1 MVKVPTLH
9 FHKFN
14 LLLQMMEGSE
24 APIAVS
30 IWSNLSAVDFNHSSA
45 NYTNASLPVINNDT
59 VRSSSQH
66 DPKAIYIVCF
76 LVLCCFASLIINI
89 LILSSVCFIR
99 TRINNTLY
107 ISLSLAA
114 ADTFSLFFLGL
125 GLFIFTLWTHWWGKV
140 GNAAACWQLL
150 LEGLRMGAIMTNMF
164 HLAALGCNHYL
175 GILLPLRLITRRNIQ
190 YVLVVLWTVP
200 STLLL
205 VDMFLLEEHTTDKC
219 DNK

>member
-24 APIAVS
+24 VPIAVS
-30 IWSNLSAVDFNHSSA
+30 IWSNLSTVDFNHSSA
-45 NYTNASLPVINNDT
+45 NYSNASLPVDNDS
-59 VRSSSQH
+59 VRPSPQH

-76 LVLCCFASLIINI
+76 LVLCCFVSLIINI

-99 TRINNTLY
+99 TRVNNTLY

-125 GLFIFTLWTHWWGKV
+125 GLFIFTLSTHWWGKV
-140 GNAAACWQLL
+140 EAPCWNLL

-205 VDMFLLEEHTTDKC
+205 VDMFLLEEHKTDKC

>member
-1 MVKVPTLH
+1 
-9 FHKFN
+9 
-14 LLLQMMEGSE
+14 MMEGSE
-24 APIAVS
+24 VPIAVY

-45 NYTNASLPVINNDT
+45 NYWNASLPVDNDT
-59 VRSSSQH
+59 FLPSPQH

-76 LVLCCFASLIINI
+76 LVLCCFVSLIINI

-99 TRINNTLY
+99 TRVNNTLY

-125 GLFIFTLWTHWWGKV
+125 GLFRFTLWTHWWGQV
-140 GNAAACWQLL
+140 VTAPCWQLL

-205 VDMFLLEEHTTDKC
+205 VDMFLLEEHSKDKC